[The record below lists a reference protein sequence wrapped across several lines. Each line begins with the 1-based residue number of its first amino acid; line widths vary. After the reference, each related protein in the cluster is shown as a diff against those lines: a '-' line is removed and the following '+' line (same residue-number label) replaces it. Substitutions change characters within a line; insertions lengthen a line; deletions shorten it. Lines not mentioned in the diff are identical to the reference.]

1 MNERVF
7 NGAFDRLRQ
16 TDRLERLEVD
26 KVVKLLTIN
35 RNIKSAIDI
44 GTGTAVFAE
53 AFCKKGFEVS
63 AIDLNPEMI
72 EEAKKYAPDVTYKVA
87 PAENI
92 PFEDKSFD
100 LVFMGLVFHEVDSY
114 EKALNEAK
122 RVGKQVIGI
131 LEWDYV
137 LEEVGPPIEHRIDPE
152 IIKDLY
158 QKLQFHS
165 FEKVNLNTL
174 VLYILEV

>member
-1 MNERVF
+1 MNEKVY
-7 NGAFDRLRQ
+7 NAGFDRLREAE
-16 TDRLERLEVD
+16 RLERLEVNRVI
-26 KVVKLLTIN
+26 KILTEN
-35 RNIKSAIDI
+35 KDIKSVLDI

-53 AFCKKGFEVS
+53 MFYKSGFEVA
-63 AIDLNPEMI
+63 AIDLNPDMI
-72 EEAKKYAPDVTYKVA
+72 EEAKKYAPQVIYKVA

-100 LVFMGLVFHEVDSY
+100 LAFMGLVFHEVDSY
-114 EKALNEAK
+114 EKALSEAK
-122 RVGKQVIGI
+122 RVSKKAIAI

-137 LEEVGPPIEHRIDPE
+137 LEEVGPPIAHRVSPD

-158 QKLQFHS
+158 DKLKFHS
-165 FEKVNLNTL
+165 FEKIKLNTL